1 MLGGRE
7 GTGVCGVKIK
17 TMKPSKQQKE
27 ICELVKSQ
35 ASFWMN
41 SNDIDSPTHFC
52 DIDEEVANLE
62 LEEDMESELTFALK
76 ELYRI
81 VKVNK

>member
-1 MLGGRE
+1 
-7 GTGVCGVKIK
+7 
-17 TMKPSKQQKE
+17 MKPNEQQKM
-27 ICELVKSQ
+27 ICGLIKSQ

-41 SNDIDSPTHFC
+41 TNDIDSPTHLC

-62 LEEDMESELTFALK
+62 LEEDMESELSFAVK

-81 VKVNK
+81 VKLMR

>member
-1 MLGGRE
+1 
-7 GTGVCGVKIK
+7 
-17 TMKPSKQQKE
+17 MKPNEQQKKV
-27 ICELVKSQ
+27 CELIKSQ

-41 SNDIDSPTHFC
+41 SNDIDSPTHLC

-62 LEEDMESELTFALK
+62 LDEEMESELSFALK

-81 VKVNK
+81 VKVMK